1 MRPVTG
7 GTQKLT
13 MNSSERD
20 YQQKLRQAQAQ
31 GDGNPFVAGVQE
43 VYSKGAGQ
51 AAKDTRTRYGNVNIM
66 PQELIEGENT
76 NFAQKDAPANAPMAD
91 AINQTGVLDFGTSS
105 TRNANK
111 DHDQIATEKLDERL
125 AMYAQAGSNAGFGNN
140 NRAQTMR
147 LN

>member
-31 GDGNPFVAGVQE
+31 GDGNPFVAGIQE
-43 VYSKGAGQ
+43 VYSRGAGQ
-51 AAKDTRTRYGNVNIM
+51 AAKESRTRYGNVNIM